1 MNKYKPLSLAAIL
14 ALIFTLSAC
23 SEQLLE
29 TVAEDPE
36 PDTISG
42 EADSTTS
49 QVLAENS
56 ADDERSPQPNDITL
70 GSYNG
75 SDENESNDIN
85 GQSNLMPVRIPF
97 NGAIT
102 DLYNDNGSLNE
113 TAASLYVSNI
123 AIIEFNASNNSP
135 TGIAVLPLPV
145 NDRAGNLVSA
155 PSGVILSPTFK
166 AVYQDTNYD
175 LVLVPGTN
183 TFKSSTADTNYSYS
197 ILIHQD
203 LNGSN
208 GENII
213 PDTLTE
219 LLTTSNKLID
229 DANTT
234 IYSSILEDADDDGN
248 DNDPEDRATVAS
260 LEQAR
265 RLYVGEDGAG
275 GTLLTAQSL
284 SSVLG
289 VNFNFTSN
297 SEIASAFHFT
307 TSADTS
313 ANVYGGIDG
322 MFGIAASTTI
332 DEDLIWLNATLDGT
346 STSAIDL
353 KSTVEG
359 LLGTSFSA
367 ISVIYKG
374 FFSCTNFLENEGN
387 DTTIS
392 ATGADSD
399 RWDLNNFAKLT
410 SYSTGAITSL
420 ADCPNALN
428 DLNGTIGFWV
438 TTPVTESGTTP
449 YGTVVFQHGIT
460 GNKDNLFA
468 IANTLA
474 NYGYSSVA
482 IDIWGHGERTYEDG
496 DDDGVIENTLET
508 SYADSG
514 ALFIRPDAPD
524 LSAGY
529 YLQTLVDIY
538 RLSSFISNNPE
549 LSQAVGTNTPIHY
562 VGMSL
567 GGIMGASLSSMSSIT
582 STSTDNFAD
591 PFTKYVLN
599 VPGGDISD
607 IVLNG
612 SFGASIRN
620 SVAAGNGYDTSTV
633 EGQQSLSSAM
643 VAVDLLTSNTL
654 FSLSADPLATI
665 TSSLPTQVLVQE
677 IQGDEVVPN
686 NTTELMAQSMNL
698 TNYNDGD
705 PAVDDTSA
713 NHRVRWRL
721 DPSNYDKENDGGDA
735 GHGFLL
741 NNESNATAQGQL
753 QVACYLLFNR
763 VLNTKATINP
773 ETCTNL

>member
-14 ALIFTLSAC
+14 ALMFTLSAC

-36 PDTISG
+36 PDTTSG
-42 EADSTTS
+42 EADYVTS
-49 QVLAENS
+49 QVLAQNS

-70 GSYNG
+70 GSYNNSTG
-75 SDENESNDIN
+75 SNVV
-85 GQSNLMPVRIPF
+85 GQHNLMPIRIPF

-102 DLYNDNGSLNE
+102 DLYDDNGSLNT
-113 TAASLYVSNI
+113 TAASAYISNI
-123 AIIEFNASNNSP
+123 AILEWNGSTV
-135 TGIAVLPLPV
+135 TGAVIPLPV
-145 NDRAGNLVSA
+145 YDRAGGTVSTLLGNTIA
-155 PSGVILSPTFK
+155 GTFK
-166 AVYQDTNYD
+166 SIYQDSNHE
-175 LVLVPGTN
+175 LVLVPSAE
-183 TFKSSTADTNYSYS
+183 TFKSTTADINYSYFV
-197 ILIHQD
+197 LVHKG
-203 LNGSN
+203 LNGADDQ
-208 GENII
+208 NII
-213 PDTLTE
+213 PDTLTQ
-219 LLTTSNKLID
+219 LLTSSERLID
-229 DANTT
+229 ETGTKIN
-234 IYSSILEDADDDGN
+234 SSLLEDADGDGI
-248 DNDPEDRATVAS
+248 DNDPDDINTVLA
-260 LEQAR
+260 LEGAR
-265 RLYVGEDGAG
+265 QGYVGENGNG
-275 GTLLTAQSL
+275 GMLAATK
-284 SSVLG
+284 SSAFADLG
-289 VNFNFTSN
+289 FNFTSN
-297 SEIASAFHFT
+297 SDIASAFHFT

-313 ANVYGGIDG
+313 AEIYNAIDG

-332 DEDLIWLNATLDGT
+332 DEDLMWLNATLDGT

-359 LLGTSFSA
+359 LLGASFNA
-367 ISVIYKG
+367 VSVIYKG

-392 ATGADSD
+392 ATGADSE
-399 RWDLNNFAKLT
+399 RWDLNGFNKVQN
-410 SYSTGAITSL
+410 YSGDPATL
-420 ADCPNALN
+420 ADCPNAIDGL
-428 DLNGTIGFWV
+428 DGKIGFWV

-460 GNKDNLFA
+460 ANKDNLFA

-474 NYGYSSVA
+474 NYGYSTVA

-538 RLSSFISNNPE
+538 RLSSFISNNPG

-567 GGIMGASLSSMSSIT
+567 GGIMGASLSSISSIT
-582 STSTDNFAD
+582 DTTSTNNFSN
-591 PFTKYVLN
+591 PFEKYVLN

-612 SFGASIRN
+612 SFGASVRN
-620 SVAAGNGYDTSTV
+620 SVATAYNYDTSTV
-633 EGQQSLSSAM
+633 EGQQSLSSTM
-643 VAVDLLTSNTL
+643 VAIDLLTSNTL
-654 FSLSADPLATI
+654 FTYAADPLASI
-665 TSSLPTQVLVQE
+665 TSDLPTQVLVQE
-677 IQGDEVVPN
+677 ILGDEVVPN
-686 NTTELMAQSMNL
+686 NTTELMAQAMNL
-698 TNYNDGD
+698 ANHHDGD
-705 PAVDDTSA
+705 AAFEISE
-713 NHRVRWRL
+713 NNQRNRWTL

-741 NNESNATAQGQL
+741 DDDTSATAQGQL

>member
-36 PDTISG
+36 PDTTSG
-42 EADSTTS
+42 EADYVTS
-49 QVLAENS
+49 QVMAQNS
-56 ADDERSPQPNDITL
+56 SDDERSPQPNDITL
-70 GSYNG
+70 GSYNNSTG
-75 SDENESNDIN
+75 SNVV
-85 GQSNLMPVRIPF
+85 GQHNLMPIRIPF

-155 PSGVILSPTFK
+155 PSGVILPPTFK

-420 ADCPNALN
+420 ADCPNAIDGL
-428 DLNGTIGFWV
+428 DGTIGFWV

-474 NYGYSSVA
+474 SYGYSSVA

-567 GGIMGASLSSMSSIT
+567 GGIMGASLSSISSIT
-582 STSTDNFAD
+582 DTTSTNNFSN
-591 PFTKYVLN
+591 PFEKYVLN

-612 SFGASIRN
+612 SFGASVRN
-620 SVAAGNGYDTSTV
+620 SVATAYNYDTSTV
-633 EGQQSLSSAM
+633 EGQQSLSSTM
-643 VAVDLLTSNTL
+643 VAIDLLTSNTL
-654 FSLSADPLATI
+654 FTYAADPLASI
-665 TSSLPTQVLVQE
+665 TSDLPTQVLVQE
-677 IQGDEVVPN
+677 ILGDEVVPN
-686 NTTELMAQSMNL
+686 NTTELMAQAMNL
-698 TNYNDGD
+698 ANHHDGD
-705 PAVDDTSA
+705 AAFEISE
-713 NHRVRWRL
+713 NNQRNRWTL